1 MPFCPFCRAEYSEG
15 VRLCADC
22 YVELVSELPPDQ
34 SEPTPTRV
42 KDVPVATFPSE
53 PEAEMWAGLLRGQGI
68 PTVVVSLGPGAGAWG
83 NSVFVPQQLRVRARD
98 VPRALDLLPR
108 ASHVDHA

>member
-1 MPFCPFCRAEYSEG
+1 MPFCPFCRAEYREG
-15 VRLCADC
+15 TKLCADC
-22 YVELVSELPPDQ
+22 YAELVDVLPPDDSDQ
-34 SEPTPTRV
+34 PPKRV

-53 PEAEMWAGLLRGQGI
+53 LEAEMWAGLLRRQGI

-83 NSVFVPQQLRVRARD
+83 NSVFVPQQLRVRESD

-108 ASHVDHA
+108 QSHIDRT